1 MSVFPLPLSKNF
13 KLFNYRFSSGPFVD
27 YKILWPAQF
36 VKDSGAG
43 LSSVGPEH
51 VFILKNKTNHF
62 VHCLWHWNSKEP
74 ELLLKK
80 YWPNCFKQELHL
92 SVSNRYL
99 FTAHSLNLLL
109 PYVPHMLHRKWQKT
123 KTNQR
128 DDAFLVSYFLK
139 YFDLGVFQDDK
150 KRFERFAGW
159 QKKVLKNPL
168 NEYVTYIANNRNQEV
183 PINFGIQIKD
193 MKPETKKKL
202 DDACAIVHA
211 VFPNFCLEIPAQQT

>member
-1 MSVFPLPLSKNF
+1 MMNRMLQERLH
-13 KLFNYRFSSGPFVD
+13 KLGLAEFQNIWLFVWR
-27 YKILWPAQF
+27 IAL
-36 VKDSGAG
+36 V
-43 LSSVGPEH
+43 LSSCAFMVIQRSRFGRPGLTKQAQDWVG
-51 VFILKNKTNHF
+51 VLG
-62 VHCLWHWNSKEP
+62 EP
-74 ELLLKK
+74 A
-80 YWPNCFKQELHL
+80 C
-92 SVSNRYL
+92 
-99 FTAHSLNLLL
+99 AALNLLL
-109 PYVPHMLHRKWQKT
+109 PYVPHTLHRKWQKT
-123 KTNQR
+123 NTNQR

-193 MKPETKKKL
+193 MKPETKMKL
-202 DDACAIVHA
+202 DEACAIVHA